1 LPAWKYPT
9 RDAQRAFFERATRD
23 LAAVPG
29 VTAVG
34 ATNALPLSGD
44 NTSGSLTIEGQPA
57 PTPATRPNAD
67 RRAVTPGYH
76 DAMGIRLQAG
86 RRFTTADDQR
96 APLVVIVSRA
106 FADRY
111 WPNQDVIGKRLKLAR
126 FESEAPW
133 RTVVGV
139 VADVQHASLSGRPR
153 PVAYYPHAQGPDG
166 NMQLVIR
173 SASTPAAIAGAV
185 REAMQRLDA
194 DLPATELKPMTT
206 FLSGA
211 LGDTEV
217 ALSLLGSFALMAI
230 ALAAAG
236 IYGVMAYAVAQRR
249 VEFGIR
255 LALGAAP
262 RDLVRLVGI
271 QSLRLTAA
279 GIALG
284 LVGARLTSSLL
295 GDLVVGVGTADPRV
309 FASTAAFLAIVA
321 LAACLV
327 PALRAT
333 RVDPNDALRTQ

>member
-1 LPAWKYPT
+1 
-9 RDAQRAFFERATRD
+9 
-23 LAAVPG
+23 
-29 VTAVG
+29 
-34 ATNALPLSGD
+34 
-44 NTSGSLTIEGQPA
+44 
-57 PTPATRPNAD
+57 
-67 RRAVTPGYH
+67 
-76 DAMGIRLQAG
+76 
-86 RRFTTADDQR
+86 
-96 APLVVIVSRA
+96 
-106 FADRY
+106 
-111 WPNQDVIGKRLKLAR
+111 
-126 FESEAPW
+126 
-133 RTVVGV
+133 
-139 VADVQHASLSGRPR
+139 
-153 PVAYYPHAQGPDG
+153 
-166 NMQLVIR
+166 
-173 SASTPAAIAGAV
+173 
-185 REAMQRLDA
+185 MQRLDA

-333 RVDPNDALRTQ
+333 RVDPNEALRAQ